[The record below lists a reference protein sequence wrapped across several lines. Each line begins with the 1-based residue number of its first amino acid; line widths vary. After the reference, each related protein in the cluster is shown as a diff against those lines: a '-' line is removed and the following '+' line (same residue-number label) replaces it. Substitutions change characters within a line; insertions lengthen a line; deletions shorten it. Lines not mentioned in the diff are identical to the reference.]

1 MLDRIASF
9 TFKVVVQC
17 LIEACKLN
25 IFPALAKKKHVLI
38 LASNRDKY
46 KIFFIHI
53 GIARE
58 KMPKSFIALTG
69 PFL

>member
-25 IFPALAKKKHVLI
+25 IFPALAKKNMFLYLHQI
-38 LASNRDKY
+38 ETN
-46 KIFFIHI
+46 I
-53 GIARE
+53 
-58 KMPKSFIALTG
+58 KSFLYISG
-69 PFL
+69 